1 MKQLG
6 NVVLTLFR
14 VMLVGGIVGGL
25 SLQGL
30 LAELSQVWAAESAD
44 VYVNVFLTGG
54 FPDIHG
60 MTLAGQEVSRV
71 NASNQVGGGLRVGIF
86 PQVTERVLGVE
97 LEYFGTTGKLSAVN
111 GSGAKG
117 SADLTTLNSMIN
129 FVVRKPSGAVRPYGG
144 VGIGYSSGI
153 LYRADFPGRANRE
166 VDSTPGFAYQF
177 IGGLHWDVS
186 TRTFL
191 FAEYKHFETAFQWK
205 GVALDYRA
213 NCAVGGIG
221 WNF

>member
-1 MKQLG
+1 MKRVG
-6 NVVLTLFR
+6 NVLL
-14 VMLVGGIVGGL
+14 MQLSSLLVGGLVGGL
-25 SLQGL
+25 SFQGFSV
-30 LAELSQVWAAESAD
+30 ELSQARAAESAD
-44 VYVNVFLTGG
+44 VYVNVFLAGG
-54 FPDIHG
+54 FPDVQG

-86 PQVTERVLGVE
+86 PQFTERMFGIE
-97 LEYFGTTGKLSAVN
+97 LEYFGTTGKMSAVN

-117 SADLTTLNSMIN
+117 STDLTTLNSMIN

-144 VGIGYSSGI
+144 VGIGYSGGI
-153 LYRADFPGRANRE
+153 LHRADFPGRANGDF
-166 VDSTPGFAYQF
+166 DSTPGFAYQF
-177 IGGLHWDVS
+177 IGGLHWDVT

>member
-1 MKQLG
+1 MALRLLRVFMMG
-6 NVVLTLFR
+6 VV
-14 VMLVGGIVGGL
+14 VGGL
-25 SLQGL
+25 SFQGFSV
-30 LAELSQVWAAESAD
+30 ELSQARAAESAD
-44 VYVNVFLTGG
+44 VYVNVFLAGG
-54 FPDIHG
+54 FPDVQGI
-60 MTLAGQEVSRV
+60 TLAGQEVSRV

-86 PQVTERVLGVE
+86 PQFTERMFGIE
-97 LEYFGTTGKLSAVN
+97 LEYFGTTGKMSAVN

-117 SADLTTLNSMIN
+117 STDLTTLNSMIN

-144 VGIGYSSGI
+144 VGIGYSGGI
-153 LYRADFPGRANRE
+153 LHRADFPGRANGDF
-166 VDSTPGFAYQF
+166 DSTPGFAYQF
-177 IGGLHWDVS
+177 IGGLHWDVT

>member
-1 MKQLG
+1 
-6 NVVLTLFR
+6 
-14 VMLVGGIVGGL
+14 
-25 SLQGL
+25 
-30 LAELSQVWAAESAD
+30 
-44 VYVNVFLTGG
+44 VNVFLAGG
-54 FPDIHG
+54 FPDIQG

-71 NASNQVGGGLRVGIF
+71 NAGNQVGGGLRVGIF
-86 PQVTERVLGVE
+86 PQFTERMFGIE
-97 LEYFGTTGKLSAVN
+97 LEYFGTTGKMSAVN

-117 SADLTTLNSMIN
+117 STDLTTLNSMIN

-144 VGIGYSSGI
+144 VGIGYSGGI
-153 LYRADFPGRANRE
+153 LHRADFPGRANGDF
-166 VDSTPGFAYQF
+166 DSTPGFAYQF
-177 IGGLHWDVS
+177 IGGLHWDVT